1 MDGRLSDRDSA
12 WLDEALEAHRQKNS
26 KGDRQ
31 AFLPLLP
38 HTRLSVRRNEMK
50 IKLCYAC
57 AEKAKDVYRLDELT
71 GPDKG
76 KCDQCGQTR
85 AVG

>member
-1 MDGRLSDRDSA
+1 
-12 WLDEALEAHRQKNS
+12 
-26 KGDRQ
+26 
-31 AFLPLLP
+31 
-38 HTRLSVRRNEMK
+38 MK

-57 AEKAKDVYRLDELT
+57 AEKAKDAYKLDELT

-85 AVG
+85 MVVGYAAHAKRGE

>member
-1 MDGRLSDRDSA
+1 MR
-12 WLDEALEAHRQKNS
+12 
-26 KGDRQ
+26 
-31 AFLPLLP
+31 
-38 HTRLSVRRNEMK
+38 

-71 GPDKG
+71 DPDKG

-85 AVG
+85 MVVRYDTHAKRVNQRDEQRHC